1 MSNVSESGKPTVAVK
16 PVNCSIISSGNEFKL
31 GCWFLDQSTTPFVV
45 IVKKNATVHELKI
58 LIKKEKKH
66 PLPAHTLNLWKVNM
80 FWHVSMM
87 RPNILQAILAHSL
100 CGNGP

>member
-1 MSNVSESGKPTVAVK
+1 MSGVFESGKPTVAVK
-16 PVNCSIISSGNEFKL
+16 PVDYSDISSDNEFKL
-31 GCWFLDQSTTPFVV
+31 GCWFIHQSTTPFVV

-58 LIKKEKKH
+58 LIKKENEH
-66 PLPAHTLNLWKVNM
+66 PLPAHSLDVWKVNM

-87 RPNILQAILAHSL
+87 RPNILKAILAHSF